1 MVYFLK
7 DKDLSNM
14 LFKMYRKKIGKRNK
28 KNYFFVCIVKGRGY
42 FLINF
47 FVFGFGG

>member
-28 KNYFFVCIVKGRGY
+28 KKIFFCLYCEGNG
-42 FLINF
+42 LF
-47 FVFGFGG
+47 FN